1 MRAVIVSAFV
11 LTLAACSPAAEPAAA
26 PAPTPSEPAA
36 QAAATRLGTV
46 DLTQPVRAVGTEP
59 FWTIDIADGVMT
71 YRDSEDFGGD
81 IATPRTGPA
90 TPVVTGD
97 TAVYAVTLSDG
108 QTLTLTLTATECP
121 DIGEVTRALT
131 SSLAIPGAM
140 TQQACADARTAYP
153 PET

>member
-1 MRAVIVSAFV
+1 MRAFIASAFV
-11 LTLAACSPAAEPAAA
+11 LVLTACSPAAEPATAE
-26 PAPTPSEPAA
+26 PEPAA
-36 QAAATRLGTV
+36 AAAATTRLGAI
-46 DLTQPVRAVGTEP
+46 DLTQPVRAAGTEP

-71 YRDSEDFGGD
+71 YRDIEDFSGD
-81 IATPRTGPA
+81 ITTPRTGPA

-108 QTLTLTLTATECP
+108 KTLTLTLTATECP
-121 DIGEVTRALT
+121 DIGEETRALT
-131 SSLAIPGAM
+131 SSLAIPRGI